1 MVSDA
6 NGEDD
11 INDVDMTLYRSAVT
25 NACSADVND
34 CYIVSNCSLTANDS
48 DSKYYSCTADIAYYA
63 DSTGAGGPYP
73 AQTWEAKVK
82 VNDKNSGTGN
92 STKTN
97 MEVATLLSLNIPET
111 GIAYGT
117 LASNTSTVAS
127 NNQEMTITQYGND
140 EADVLVSGTDMSCS
154 GLGYIPSG
162 EQEWSLTD
170 TDHSATNNTD
180 LAPTAVDTDLNV
192 GYRTDG
198 AVSKILYWNINV
210 PYGNVGTCTGT
221 NTITALAH

>member
-1 MVSDA
+1 MSETSSNKMHLVIGGILLLIGVFVVVALIVVYSQAESDTTTVSITNVNPTVDSHYTNATSTYSGSDYWTTLTLTSGSITTIYINGVVSDA

-73 AQTWEAKVK
+73 EQTWEAKLM
-82 VNDKNSGTGN
+82 VNDKNSGSGN
-92 STKTN
+92 STKTA
-97 MEVATLLSLNIPET
+97 MEVASMLSLNIPET

-117 LASNTSTVAS
+117 LASDTSTVAS
-127 NNQEMTITQYGND
+127 NNQ
-140 EADVLVSGTDMSCS
+140 VSPFHIGC
-154 GLGYIPSG
+154 L
-162 EQEWSLTD
+162 D
-170 TDHSATNNTD
+170 T
-180 LAPTAVDTDLNV
+180 
-192 GYRTDG
+192 
-198 AVSKILYWNINV
+198 
-210 PYGNVGTCTGT
+210 
-221 NTITALAH
+221 